1 VEVKVKKSQE
11 GVLLEGRLPPEIAEA
26 EAAEIFPLRD
36 GICLLA
42 AKGAME
48 RTQMG
53 QGLSGEEKALLKK
66 LLAIRFER
74 RTPSEVDRALAPK
87 ERGILSVLVG
97 KKAVSVFRSEKYP
110 KGVYNVSDAVYGQAR
125 EGDAW
130 AAKGAGQQQAARWGG
145 AVARGAQADPL
156 AKGYAV
162 LESEGEARRLSSSIA
177 NEVKA
182 GEVSGLRSFDR
193 KFYFVSKGFVAQWQP
208 KAVAALEKGGM
219 TAEELSRKVGL
230 EAEGCRALLL
240 HLGEAGEL
248 LEKGKGKF
256 ALA

>member
-1 VEVKVKKSQE
+1 MEVKVKKSQE

-66 LLAIRFER
+66 LLAIRLER

-110 KGVYNVSDAVYGQAR
+110 KGV
-125 EGDAW
+125 
-130 AAKGAGQQQAARWGG
+130 
-145 AVARGAQADPL
+145 
-156 AKGYAV
+156 
-162 LESEGEARRLSSSIA
+162 
-177 NEVKA
+177 
-182 GEVSGLRSFDR
+182 
-193 KFYFVSKGFVAQWQP
+193 
-208 KAVAALEKGGM
+208 
-219 TAEELSRKVGL
+219 
-230 EAEGCRALLL
+230 
-240 HLGEAGEL
+240 
-248 LEKGKGKF
+248 
-256 ALA
+256 